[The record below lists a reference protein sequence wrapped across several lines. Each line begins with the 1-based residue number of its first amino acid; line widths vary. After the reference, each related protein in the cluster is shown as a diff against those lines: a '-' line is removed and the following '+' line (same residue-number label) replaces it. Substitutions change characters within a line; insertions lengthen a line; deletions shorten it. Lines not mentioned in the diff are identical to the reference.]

1 MNNIINFGDS
11 STPAHARTPA
21 SRGRGKA
28 SLSHS
33 QSHSHTSSSPPS
45 GYMSNMDIGPRSER
59 APKPGLTHSFTFST
73 PQPNPRATGRK
84 RARTLEYPTD
94 TGDAGDDA
102 KVKGGHSLRKRVRI
116 DYAQMNNE
124 DDTEVPTTTSH
135 VSEDQQQIT
144 VSGAARPVRAARR
157 KTVAGIDNN
166 EETEEQQPSSS
177 SVAQKK
183 TKAPKQRTA
192 SPGPPPPKRTYTKRK
207 STATSVAVENP
218 SPEQQP
224 SDTELKDTI
233 EVGAP
238 LAMQFTSSSSNSQP
252 SDTTSVVSGQ
262 SPSQNGSA
270 QQVAVS
276 QTEVNPPTI
285 AKEENQPRSN
295 SLEASDLTGDLTK
308 AIARVSPS
316 NIKTEQVGSDSNIP
330 LEVDAVRSNTV
341 EVNGSGEVEDN
352 NTSDLAS
359 LIQNALQVSPDIVR
373 AADLASEATQTS
385 APSDFHDRPLL
396 DDFDNNLLNSTHNL
410 DVTSDFLPLPT
421 TSAPAPG
428 SSQESIDSD
437 TTEILPPEGPGGTLP
452 SQYQT
457 ERQPPSQ
464 GKPRLTLRSKLSPT
478 TPRQQDIMAETQDS
492 QKPSLRPRV
501 SIFINVLWHIRP
513 ITNVRPFCSAA

>member
-1 MNNIINFGDS
+1 
-11 STPAHARTPA
+11 
-21 SRGRGKA
+21 
-28 SLSHS
+28 
-33 QSHSHTSSSPPS
+33 
-45 GYMSNMDIGPRSER
+45 MDIGPRSER

-94 TGDAGDDA
+94 TGDAGEDA

-124 DDTEVPTTTSH
+124 DDTEAPAAAVATTIH
-135 VSEDQQQIT
+135 APEDHQQIT

-157 KTVAGIDNN
+157 KTVVGTDNN
-166 EETEEQQPSSS
+166 EEPEEQQPSSS
-177 SVAQKK
+177 IVAQKK
-183 TKAPKQRTA
+183 PKAPKQRTA
-192 SPGPPPPKRTYTKRK
+192 SPGPPPPKRVYTKRK
-207 STATSVAVENP
+207 STVTSAAVENP

-252 SDTTSVVSGQ
+252 SDTTSVVSGH

-270 QQVAVS
+270 QQAAIS
-276 QTEVNPPTI
+276 QSEVNPSTA
-285 AKEENQPRSN
+285 AKEEDRTRGT

-316 NIKTEQVGSDSNIP
+316 KIKVEQVGSDSNLP
-330 LEVDAVRSNTV
+330 SEVDAARNNPV
-341 EVNGSGEVEDN
+341 EVNGTNEMEDN
-352 NTSDLAS
+352 NTTDLAS
-359 LIQNALQVSPDIVR
+359 LIQNALQVSPNIVT
-373 AADLASEATQTS
+373 AADLATEPTQTS
-385 APSDFHDRPLL
+385 APSNFDDRPLL
-396 DDFDNNLLNSTHNL
+396 DDFHNNLLNSTHNL
-410 DVTSDFLPLPT
+410 DVTSDFLPIPT

-457 ERQPPSQ
+457 ERQPTSQ
-464 GKPRLTLRSKLSPT
+464 DKPRLTLRSKLSPT
-478 TPRQQDIMAETQDS
+478 TPRQQDKMAENQDS

-501 SIFINVLWHIRP
+501 SIFIHI
-513 ITNVRPFCSAA
+513 ALH